1 MSKGATLKEL
11 HELHSLVTKTLTK
24 RISQDLEDD
33 LPTDAATL
41 GVALKLL
48 KDNAVTAD
56 PADADDL
63 TELRKK
69 LTEQAQRRQ
78 RTGNVIPLAQSD
90 LDELTG

>member
-1 MSKGATLKEL
+1 MAKGATLAELQEL
-11 HELHSLVTKTLTK
+11 HALVARSLKG
-24 RISQDLEDD
+24 RIEQDLADG

-63 TELRKK
+63 AELRKK
-69 LTEQAQRRQ
+69 LTEQAQQRRS
-78 RTGNVIPLAQSD
+78 GNVIPLAQAD

>member
-1 MSKGATLKEL
+1 MSKGATLGEL
-11 HELHSLVTKTLTK
+11 HELHKLVTKALTQ
-24 RISQDLEDD
+24 RISQDLEDE

-63 TELRKK
+63 AELRKK